1 MLDIGAGGFYAKIIV
16 TNTGNFI
23 YSALTDLIGVCPS
36 FIKRYIRDVS
46 SGLLYLLW
54 GKKRENV
61 KMNLLK
67 VGKNGDRKTVF
78 NIFRNHT
85 ANIIDMFELGINNS
99 NPDSENIEFQ
109 GRDTLERALQSG
121 SGVIVITAH
130 VGNWER
136 AAFYLSNLGYKLF
149 VVAGVQMNRLF
160 SDSVRKAKEKTGI
173 QVVNPESSYRVLFR
187 GLKSGG
193 IVALLLDGDVYTE
206 GTPVSFF
213 GNTVTMP
220 SGVVRLHRR
229 SGAPILS
236 GYCRRT
242 GNDNYRIVIRD
253 VLTQK
258 TSRELS
264 DREIIDLL
272 YRELESIISDN
283 FDQWCIFR
291 NIWSK
296 DQ

>member
-1 MLDIGAGGFYAKIIV
+1 MLDIGAGGLYAKIIV
-16 TNTGNFI
+16 NNRGNFI
-23 YSALTDLIGVCPS
+23 YSAVTDLIGVCPS
-36 FIKRYIRDVS
+36 SIKRYIRDIS
-46 SGLLYLLW
+46 TGLLYLWW
-54 GKKRENV
+54 GGKRENV

-67 VGKNGDRKTVF
+67 IGKNADRKTVY

-85 ANIIDMFELGINNS
+85 ANIIDMFELGKNKVAV
-99 NPDSENIEFQ
+99 DSENIEFQ
-109 GRDTLERALQSG
+109 GRDNMERALQTG
-121 SGVIVITAH
+121 SGVILITAH

-136 AAFYLSNLGYKLF
+136 AAFYLSSLGYKLF

-160 SDSVRKAKEKTGI
+160 SNSVRKAKEKTGI
-173 QVVNPESSYRVLFR
+173 HVVNPDSSYRALFR

-193 IVALLLDGDVYTE
+193 IVALLLDGDIYTE
-206 GTPVSFF
+206 GTPVKFF
-213 GNTVTMP
+213 GSTVTMP

-236 GYCRRT
+236 GYCRRRD
-242 GNDNYRIVIRD
+242 NDNYRIVIRD

-258 TSRELS
+258 TSDELS
-264 DREIIDLL
+264 DGEIMDLL

-291 NIWSK
+291 NLWSN
-296 DQ
+296 DR